1 MSPRKTILELDTWP
15 RWINNHLWW
24 SWRRRRC
31 HRLLLL
37 FLELLFVVL
46 HMQFLIETLLV
57 LVLEFLREA
66 LAELE
71 LLLEIDFASN
81 PLTNAFGRAL
91 RDTLCDLPRNSL
103 GNAL

>member
-1 MSPRKTILELDTWP
+1 MQ
-15 RWINNHLWW
+15 
-24 SWRRRRC
+24 
-31 HRLLLL
+31 LL
-37 FLELLFVVL
+37 
-46 HMQFLIETLLV
+46 IGTLLV
-57 LVLEFLREA
+57 LV
-66 LAELE
+66 LE